1 MDNAEIVKEWTGS
14 TVYAIAK
21 ELDTDKSSFSKKVKH
36 RLDADLVIEI
46 AKVTHSDPIEGLRMF
61 GMIPEETARDVDA
74 MLNEAMRLLKEAKR
88 LSAGQDN
95 VVPLWKNQPSDDEI
109 VQEANEYP
117 AAAQERT
124 EHLDEP
130 ENP

>member
-1 MDNAEIVKEWTGS
+1 MDNSEIIKEWTGS

-21 ELDTDKSSFSKKVKH
+21 ELGTDKSSFSKKVKH
-36 RLDADLVIEI
+36 RLDADLILEI

-61 GMIPEETARDVDA
+61 GMIPDETARDVDA
-74 MLNEAMRLLKEAKR
+74 MINEAMRLLKEAKR
-88 LSAGQDN
+88 LSAGQSN

-124 EHLDEP
+124 ERLDEP